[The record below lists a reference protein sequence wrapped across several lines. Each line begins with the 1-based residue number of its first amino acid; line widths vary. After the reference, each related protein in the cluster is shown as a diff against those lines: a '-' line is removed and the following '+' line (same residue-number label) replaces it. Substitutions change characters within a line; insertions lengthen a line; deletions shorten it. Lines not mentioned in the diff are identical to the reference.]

1 MITKQILINDKYL
14 PFISSHN
21 RIQIFFGGSS
31 SGKSVFLSQR
41 TVIDVINGRR
51 NYLIVR
57 NVARTIRN
65 TVYNEVVKAINSMGL
80 AHKFKMSRNELVITC
95 KKNNKQI
102 IFAGLDDVE
111 KLKSITPI
119 DGVITDIWIEEATE
133 TEYAAYKQ
141 LTKRLRG
148 LVDVPKRITLSF
160 NPILKTH
167 WIYKEFFGGWDDT
180 KSEYN
185 DGHLLIVKST
195 YKDNHFLTP
204 DDIAEL
210 ENETDRYF
218 YEVYTLGNWGIL
230 GKVIFTNWITQDL
243 SKMRKSF
250 DKIYN
255 GMDFGY
261 SNDPNALI
269 RVHVD
274 NAKREIYILDE
285 MYQNKMLINEMVAAV
300 KAKVPKNQYIT
311 CDNSGDI
318 LIDEMC
324 RHGIR
329 AIPAIKGPDSVNAG
343 ILWLQGYKIIVDVRC
358 QHCKNELQT
367 YHWQEDK
374 YGNTLNKPVDKDN
387 HLMDALRYATE
398 QLQRGMVSTGKA
410 RRL

>member
-1 MITKQILINDKYL
+1 MITRQILINDKYL
-14 PFISSHN
+14 PFVGARN

-41 TVIDVINGRR
+41 TVIDVINGR

-57 NVARTIRN
+57 NVAKTIRN

-80 AHKFKMSRNELVITC
+80 AHRFKMSRNELVITC
-95 KKNNKQI
+95 KDNNRQI

-133 TEYAAYKQ
+133 AEYASYKQ

-148 LVDVPKRITLSF
+148 LADVPKRITLSF

-180 KSEYN
+180 KTEYN

-230 GKVIFTNWITQDL
+230 GKVIFTDWITQDL
-243 SKMRKSF
+243 SEMRKSF
-250 DKIYN
+250 DNIYN

-274 NAKREIYILDE
+274 NAKREIYVFDE
-285 MYQNKMLINEMVAAV
+285 LYQNKMLINDMVAAV
-300 KAKVPKNQYIT
+300 KAKVPKSQYIT
-311 CDNSGDI
+311 CDNAGSI

-343 ILWLQGYKIIVDVRC
+343 ILWLQGYKIIVDTKC
-358 QHCKNELQT
+358 QHFKNELQT

-398 QLQRGMVSTGKA
+398 QLQRGMAATGKV